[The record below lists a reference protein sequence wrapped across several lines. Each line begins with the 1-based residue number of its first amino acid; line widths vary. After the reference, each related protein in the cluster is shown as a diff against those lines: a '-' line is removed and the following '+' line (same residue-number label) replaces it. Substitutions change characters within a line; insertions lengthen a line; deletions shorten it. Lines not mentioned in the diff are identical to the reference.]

1 MERKLQRVGIIL
13 LALTMILSAVSVGFA
28 AEEAYMGEEE
38 LLENLLLPEDT
49 TEDDQPMTRMIDI
62 ICSGDFTKNS
72 STRATATIACQCGE
86 KAKSFT
92 STITL
97 QVYSS
102 SSGGYVNTSAA
113 PAVQTVKDTR
123 RISQR
128 AVFKIAEGKKYRIK
142 IVIKAVTDKGTTTE
156 TFYRNMQ

>member
-13 LALTMILSAVSVGFA
+13 LAVTMILSAVSVGFA
-28 AEEAYMGEEE
+28 AEGAYMGEEE
-38 LLENLLLPEDT
+38 LLENILLPEDM
-49 TEDDQPMTRMIDI
+49 TEDDQPMIRTIDI

-86 KAKSFT
+86 KAKSLT

-97 QVYSS
+97 QMY

-113 PAVQTVKDTR
+113 PAVQTAKDIR

-128 AVFKIAEGKKYRIK
+128 AIFKIAEGKKYRIK

-156 TFYRNMQ
+156 TFYRNML

>member
-1 MERKLQRVGIIL
+1 MERKLQRAGIIL
-13 LALTMILSAVSVGFA
+13 LALTMILSATSLGFA
-28 AEEAYMGEEE
+28 AEEAYIGEEE
-38 LLENLLLPEDT
+38 LLENILLPEDM
-49 TEDDQPMTRMIDI
+49 TEDDQPMTRTIDI

-72 STRATATIACQCGE
+72 STRATATIACQCAE
-86 KAKSFT
+86 KTKSLT

-102 SSGGYVNTSAA
+102 SSGSYVNTSAT

-142 IVIKAVTDKGTTTE
+142 IVIKAVTDKETTTE
-156 TFYRNMQ
+156 TFYKNML